1 MLSSKEINSW
11 AMLETE
17 KASSFIK
24 YAQNYTIEQ
33 GSKLAWNNSMLKKIL
48 PYCKNKRVAIDVG
61 ASYGFVSN
69 ELASEFQTVYSS
81 EIIPDVREC
90 LKNNMKFNFN
100 VFILNHGFLDF
111 IGKHKIFLYPEFS
124 GHSTIKD
131 IPFEK
136 FKVSKR
142 EQICPVQTLDR
153 FTAGR
158 KDIDFIKIDVEGSEL
173 KVLKGATNTLL
184 NNDAVLL
191 LEILNNDIDNAL
203 RIIEFLKIYS
213 YRYIEKH
220 REDYLFI
227 KD

>member
-1 MLSSKEINSW
+1 MFNSKEINSW
-11 AMLETE
+11 ALLETE
-17 KASSFIK
+17 KASSFVK

-33 GSKLAWNNSMLKKIL
+33 GSRLAWNNNMLEKIL
-48 PYCKNKRVAIDVG
+48 PYCKNKRVAVDIG

-90 LKNNMKFNFN
+90 LRKNMKFNFN
-100 VFILNHGFLDF
+100 VSIIEHGFLDF
-111 IGKHKIFLYPEFS
+111 TGRHKIFLYPEFS
-124 GHSTIKD
+124 GHSTIKN

-136 FKVSKR
+136 FKVRRR
-142 EQICPVQTLDR
+142 ERICPVKTLDR
-153 FTAGR
+153 FTMGR

-173 KVLKGATNTLL
+173 KVLKGASNTLL

-203 RIIEFLKIYS
+203 RIIEFLKLYN
-213 YRYIEKH
+213 YQYIEKH
-220 REDYLFI
+220 HEDYLFI